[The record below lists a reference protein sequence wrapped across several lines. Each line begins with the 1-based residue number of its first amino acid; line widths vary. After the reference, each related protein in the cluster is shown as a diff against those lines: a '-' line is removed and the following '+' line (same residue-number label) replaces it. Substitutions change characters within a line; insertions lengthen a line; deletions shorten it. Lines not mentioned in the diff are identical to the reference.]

1 MFHALYAWLYTAE
14 GPFSF
19 LRLFHYLSSRAIF
32 AVITTFFLTI
42 VMGRPFIRYL
52 YRIGMRD
59 AAPRSFLAETSQ
71 NSKAGTPTMGGLLII
86 FATLLDV
93 LLWCDLTNRY
103 VLLLL
108 FSSVW
113 FSGLGIVDDYLKIR
127 HRDSDKGLSRGKKY
141 LFQIAFG
148 LLFGA
153 LFLHPHTSPLPRD
166 VVTKLYVPFYKYD
179 VLDLSWAY
187 MVFIVLMIVYA
198 ANAINFAD
206 GIDGLAIVP
215 SSYVIVVY
223 GAFAYVLGNIRY
235 SQYLM
240 FTYLPGSGEIVI
252 FCAALLGAC
261 VGFLWY
267 NSYPA
272 EVFMGDTGSLFLG
285 GVIGTMTIL
294 LKQELLF
301 FLVGGIFLAEIL
313 SVILQDW
320 IGIQKIGRRFIYRAP
335 IHHCFQYQG
344 LAETK
349 IAVRFWIVG
358 GILALIGLASLKVR

>member
-1 MFHALYAWLYTAE
+1 MFHALYLWLYNEE
-14 GPFSF
+14 GPLSF
-19 LRLFHYLSSRAIF
+19 LRLFHYITSRSIF
-32 AVITTFFLTI
+32 AVITTFFLTLI
-42 VMGRPFIRYL
+42 IGRPFIRYL
-52 YRIGMRD
+52 YRIGARD
-59 AAPRSFLAETSQ
+59 VSPRSVLSETLK
-71 NSKAGTPTMGGLLII
+71 NSKTGTPTMGGLLII
-86 FATLLDV
+86 FATFVGV
-93 LLWCDLTNRY
+93 LLWCDLANRY
-103 VLLLL
+103 TLMLL

-113 FSGLGIVDDYLKIR
+113 FSCVGLVDDYLKIR
-127 HRDSDKGLSRGKKY
+127 HRNSDRGLSRGQKY
-141 LFQIAFG
+141 LFQILFG
-148 LLFGA
+148 LIFGT
-153 LFLHPHTSPLPRD
+153 LFLYRHTSPVPPE
-166 VVTKLYVPFYKYD
+166 VVSKLYVPFYKYH

-187 MVFIVLMIVYA
+187 LLFIVVMIVYA

-215 SSYVIVVY
+215 SSYVIAVY
-223 GAFAYVLGNIRY
+223 GAFAYVLGNIRH

-240 FTYLPGSGEIVI
+240 FYYLPGSGEIVI

-285 GVIGTMTIL
+285 GVIGTMAVL

-301 FLVGGIFLAEIL
+301 FLIGGIFLAEIL

-349 IAVRFWIVG
+349 IAIRFWIVG
-358 GILALIGLASLKVR
+358 GILALLGLASLKVR